1 MKNKKVTAMDVARL
15 AGVSQSSVS
24 RAFSENSSISS
35 KKKQLILDAAE
46 QLGYQP
52 NAIARGLIT
61 NQSRIIGVVMR
72 NIQNPFYPEILD
84 KFYSRL
90 AEKGYKVMF
99 INSQNNEIQEDEVSH
114 LIEYSVEGAIITD
127 ALLTSSTVQKFTRNG
142 ISVVLFNRYV
152 NDSLSSAVVCDNF
165 AAGKKIGHYLIEKG
179 HENLAFISGPMNTS
193 TTVDRKN
200 GFQEALAEHGIS
212 SFLTENGLYSYEG
225 GFAAAQKL
233 LERSKKIDAIFC
245 ANDISAF
252 GAMDYLKKQGIRI
265 PEDISV
271 IGFDNVAM
279 SDWSS
284 YELTTWHQPVDEMV
298 DYSINLLLEHINGDT
313 DTPEIQ
319 RLEGHLV
326 ERGSVADRR

>member
-1 MKNKKVTAMDVARL
+1 MKNKKATAMDVARL

-35 KKKQLILDAAE
+35 KKKKLILEAAE

-61 NQSRIIGVVMR
+61 NQSRIIGIVMR
-72 NIQNPFYPEILD
+72 NIQNPFYPEVLD

-90 AEKGYKVMF
+90 SEKGYKVMF
-99 INSQNNEIQEDEVSH
+99 MNTQNNEIHEEEVSH

-127 ALLTSSTVQKFTRNG
+127 ALLTSPTVEKFTRNG

-165 AAGKKIGHYLIEKG
+165 AAGKRIGHYLIEKG

-200 GFQEALAEHGIS
+200 GFKQALAEHGIS

-225 GFAAAQKL
+225 GFAAAQRL
-233 LERSKKIDAIFC
+233 LEENKKIDAIFC
-245 ANDISAF
+245 ANDVSAF
-252 GAMDYLKKQGIRI
+252 GAVDYLKKCGMKV
-265 PEDISV
+265 PEDLSV
-271 IGFDNVAM
+271 VGFDNVAM
-279 SDWSS
+279 ADWSS
-284 YELTTWHQPVDEMV
+284 YALTTWHQPIDEMV
-298 DYSINLLLEHINGDT
+298 DYSINLLLNHINGDA
-313 DTPEIQ
+313 DAHEIKKV
-319 RLEGHLV
+319 EGHLV
-326 ERGSVADRR
+326 ERGSVMDRR